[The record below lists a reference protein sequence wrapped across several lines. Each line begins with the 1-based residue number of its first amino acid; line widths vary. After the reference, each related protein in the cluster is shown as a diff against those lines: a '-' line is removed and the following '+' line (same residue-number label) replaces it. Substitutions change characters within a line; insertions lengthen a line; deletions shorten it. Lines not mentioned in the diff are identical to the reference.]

1 MAGMRGL
8 GRLFD
13 IGLGYAPVDLNTNN
27 GETGKRISMATCT
40 GITVVAIVGAA
51 AGGTDDLVLTF
62 KQHTA
67 YTSGTSN
74 NLAAATVT
82 TSSGITHYAIK
93 SETLLDND
101 ESWVEVTQSD
111 SATVTLTGST
121 YAAVQKMIAVY
132 VSADQLGDGYTH
144 LSVDLSVASLGN
156 AELATWF
163 YIAHDL
169 AAQRKPTNL
178 PNLLR
183 PGAANA

>member
-1 MAGMRGL
+1 MAGMRAL

-13 IGLGYAPVDLNTNN
+13 LGIGFMPVDLNTNN

-40 GITVVAIVGAA
+40 GITVVALVGVAG
-51 AGGTDDLVLTF
+51 GGTDDLVLTF

-82 TSSGITHYAIK
+82 TSSGITAYWIK
-93 SETLLDND
+93 TETALDND

-111 SATVTLTGST
+111 SATVTLAGAT
-121 YAAVQKMIAVY
+121 YAAVQKMIAIDVM
-132 VSADQLGDGYTH
+132 ADQLGDGYTH
-144 LSVDLSVASLGN
+144 LSVDLSVASLGS

-163 YIAHDL
+163 YITHDL
-169 AAQRKPTNL
+169 AVQRKPANL

>member
-1 MAGMRGL
+1 MAGMRAL

-13 IGLGYAPVDLNTNN
+13 IGIGFMPVDLNTNN
-27 GETGKRISMATCT
+27 GETGKRINMSTCT
-40 GITVVAIVGAA
+40 GVTVVAIVGVA

-82 TSSGITHYAIK
+82 TSSGITAYWIK
-93 SETLLDND
+93 TETALDND
-101 ESWVEVTQSD
+101 EPWVEVTQAD
-111 SATVTLTGST
+111 SATVTLAGAS
-121 YAAVQKMIAVY
+121 YAAVQKIIAVD
-132 VSADQLGDGYTH
+132 VFADQLGDGYTH
-144 LSVDLSVASLGN
+144 LSCDLSVAALGN

-163 YIAHDL
+163 YLPHDL
-169 AAQRKPTNL
+169 AFQAKPTRL